1 MYRWQGSTWKDAPRH
16 MSSGNGRAGQ
26 WSIPAHL
33 FQEPNPKHQTTPSAA
48 KRVNQQKSPVGV
60 DRKAKSRGT
69 LEDRLAVSYQ
79 AKHSLTMQTINHAH
93 RHSLEGT
100 ENSCPH
106 TTCTWMF
113 IAASFRLDKNQ
124 KQPWCPSVGKWI
136 NIHPMEYYSAIRKKW
151 VNRVKIYSFFILDA
165 KKRKKKKWGTSL
177 VVQWLRLYSQCRG
190 PRFDPWSGNY

>member
-113 IAASFRLDKNQ
+113 IAASFRLDDKSTGKHMVKMEHLNIVGGNVNWSNHCGQEYGESSKN
-124 KQPWCPSVGKWI
+124 
-136 NIHPMEYYSAIRKKW
+136 
-151 VNRVKIYSFFILDA
+151 
-165 KKRKKKKWGTSL
+165 
-177 VVQWLRLYSQCRG
+177 
-190 PRFDPWSGNY
+190 